1 MNYESLGIVSTSELV
16 DQAINDADKDLLLE
30 TTSARSYGSLA
41 GHIRH
46 QFQIN
51 KDARRSSGVEDEIF
65 ASLNAYNSKYSA
77 SDLAMIGSGSKI
89 FMGLTATKCRAAIS
103 WIRDILISA
112 KYKPW
117 SLSPTPSPDLP
128 REVIALIED
137 ALNKEFEDLIEMEA
151 VEPEEQG
158 ELTDAPV
165 GTGKGRP
172 GGKPK
177 IPTAKEAQRTIHEIN
192 QNKRDLKD
200 AFSEEIFNQAKYEL
214 KKIEVQIEDQLA
226 EGKWDSSFSTY
237 IEDFCVFPAAIM
249 KAPVITKTNGLTWKN
264 GKAVKVPKYV
274 YLNKRVAPI
283 DMYPSPDATE
293 VKDGN
298 NCEHIRLSRGELY
311 SLKGV
316 DFYDD
321 VAITRVLEDSKMGS
335 VSNLFLDT
343 GIEGEKADSEDRG
356 PEHEAN
362 RDILHGIHY
371 FGSAPASTLREWGMS
386 EDELGFAEDTAELEI
401 EAILVEN
408 EIIKC
413 CLNDD
418 PLLRRPYYKSSWQNK
433 PGSWWGR
440 SLPNMMSDNQR
451 MCNAAARSL
460 ANNMGYSAGP
470 QMEVYID
477 RLADS
482 GAIDESYPGKI
493 WQMTSDPT
501 GAGGRA
507 ITWHNIPSN
516 AAELIAVYKEFEARA
531 DDVTGIPRY
540 AYGNEKVTG
549 TLTGPALAMMLETSS
564 KIIKDAIRNID
575 AGLIKPRI
583 EYQFYWNMLSNNVE
597 YTGDMNVI
605 PVGSAALVVH
615 GSEQLRRNEFLSLTS
630 NPTDLQII
638 GMEGRAGLLREMA
651 KDLNFNENPVPSRLV
666 IKKKEEEVK
675 EQQMQQQQ
683 AEEQKGNKS
692 VEATTIQIEGQ
703 KAMHQGTLQ
712 AKQTDQQLRKEKQ
725 DTEAQLTAAKLQITR
740 ENADKGSAARVEAT
754 RLAADQKDL
763 SNRRETALK
772 LKVGSGI

>member
-16 DQAINDADKDLLLE
+16 DQALRDADKDLE
-30 TTSARSYGSLA
+30 MEEYSSRSYDSLT

-51 KDARRSSGVEDEIF
+51 KDARRTSGVEDEIF
-65 ASLNAYNSKYSA
+65 ASLDAYNSKYSA
-77 SDLAMIGSGSKI
+77 DDLAMIGSGSKI

-117 SLSPTPSPDLP
+117 SLPPTPAPDLP
-128 REVIALIED
+128 KEIITLIED
-137 ALNKEFEDLIEMEA
+137 ALNKEFEDLVEMEEIEA
-151 VEPEEQG
+151 EEPG
-158 ELTDAPV
+158 EPTNAPV
-165 GTGKGRP
+165 GSGTGQP

-177 IPTAKEAQRTIHEIN
+177 VPTAKEAQRTIHEIN

-249 KAPVITKTNGLTWKN
+249 KAPVITKVTGLTWEG
-264 GKAVKVPKYV
+264 GKPVKTPKYV

-293 VKDGN
+293 VTDGN
-298 NCEHIRLSRGELY
+298 NCEHIRLSRGEVY

-316 DFYDD
+316 DYYDEQ
-321 VAITRVLEDSKMGS
+321 AITRVLEDASMGG
-335 VSNLFLDT
+335 VSHFLLDT
-343 GIEGEKADSEDRG
+343 GIESEKANSEDRG
-356 PEHEAN
+356 HEYEAN

-386 EDELGFAEDTAELEI
+386 EEELEYVEDTAELEI
-401 EAILVEN
+401 EAILIEN

-440 SLPNMMSDNQR
+440 SLPSMMSDNQR

-477 RLADS
+477 RLADA

-516 AAELIAVYKEFEARA
+516 AQELIAVYKEFEARA
-531 DDVTGIPRY
+531 DDATGIPRY
-540 AYGNEKVTG
+540 AYGNENSGG
-549 TLTGPALAMMLETSS
+549 TMTGPALAMMLETSS
-564 KIIKDAIRNID
+564 KSIKDAIRNID
-575 AGLIKPRI
+575 SGLIKPRI
-583 EYQFYWNMLSNNVE
+583 EYQFYWNMLGNDLE

-605 PVGSAALVVH
+605 PIGSSALVIH
-615 GSEQLRRNEFLSLTS
+615 GAEQLRRNEFLQLTS

-638 GMEGRAGLLREMA
+638 GMEGRASLLREMA
-651 KDLNFNENPVPSRLV
+651 ADLNFNENPVPSRLAV
-666 IKKKEEEVK
+666 KKKEEEVK
-675 EQQMQQQQ
+675 EQQQQQQQ
-683 AEEQKGNKS
+683 AEAQNGNKS

-725 DTEAQLTAAKLQITR
+725 DTEAQLTAAKLQIAR
-740 ENADKGSAARVEAT
+740 ENADKNTAARVETTRMAT
-754 RLAADQKDL
+754 EGKDL
-763 SNRRETALK
+763 LSKREIALK
-772 LKVGSGI
+772 LQTGSGI